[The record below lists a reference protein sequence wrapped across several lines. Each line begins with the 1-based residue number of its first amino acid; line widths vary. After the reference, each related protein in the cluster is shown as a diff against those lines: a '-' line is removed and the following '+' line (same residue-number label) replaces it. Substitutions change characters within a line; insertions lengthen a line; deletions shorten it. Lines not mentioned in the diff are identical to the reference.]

1 MSTRKPIYVFEG
13 GGTNPHV
20 IATID
25 TDKFSDHDSKAET
38 AIISRKV
45 NNISTIELTIPT
57 NCEASKAITN
67 TSDLV
72 LFDTK
77 GDIQEFHITDVDDLD
92 EYSVNRTIYAEQ
104 SFGELINNII
114 TSETP
119 MPTTTNP
126 ADYLAYILYFTRWSV
141 GTVESGIYNSKW
153 EENIT
158 GLTCLEAFQKLVDK
172 YNCEFVIRYET
183 DGKNKIIGRYV
194 DLKKKIGSNLG
205 KRFEDSKDII
215 GLKRTLD
222 LDSVKTAIYPRIKLD
237 SQDENGNS
245 KTTYIDISSVAWSV
259 AKGDPVDKPIGQTII
274 VNPDADAMHKRYN
287 TKTGN
292 LMEKIMYAEW
302 TGETAKDAED
312 LCRQAWSILK
322 ANGVLTPTIEVTAG
336 DLYRMSGNNPDYSH
350 ELVSLGDTCI
360 IIDKNFEPE
369 LRLTTRVMEIEEDI
383 LNPVNNTYVFGN
395 YRKTLATSNI
405 ESQKSIEEQ
414 LGQLQDKIQGITIP
428 EYSLPYQSGKDY
440 YNDVKAQIQNEFMS
454 ASGYVMAQDSD
465 GFWVFDAPIP
475 DDREATYPTKAT
487 ILKGGCVALAKYN
500 PVTSTWEVGTF
511 INGTTVNADYITAGH
526 LNANV
531 IAAGSITTK
540 HLNTAAI
547 EYIKTG
553 MATDAD
559 LQGVVDSVASTYATK
574 DSVTSNINNAV
585 KGLVSTNDMNSAI
598 SSATKDLA
606 TKDSV
611 SSNINN
617 AVKDLVSTST
627 MNSAITNATK
637 DMATNSSVN
646 TAVKNATKDMATN
659 SSVNSAINNATK
671 DMATNSSVN
680 TAIGNAT
687 SGLAS
692 KDYVNGAVSTIT
704 IGGRNIAIK
713 TNQGT
718 TGWGWS
724 MKTGDAKA
732 SSFVD
737 ENGVDCCK
745 LTRGNEAQTGWS
757 VIWYTYINRIMYKT
771 NTKYTVSFEVK
782 SSVTSGNINCS
793 LRLSNSSGSIADSS
807 GVNMGGIPTANTW
820 IKLSCVLTTVSKFPT
835 DTNQVLYLTGFNSN
849 VGATYIFRNLKIE
862 EGTKATAWTP
872 APEDIEEQ
880 NRLAR
885 INAIKDLQKQL
896 QSEYNENIAKA
907 NKVYVD
913 KYLPAGSTAKVNL
926 NNKMTAYTTSYNNY
940 NKYITTM
947 IADGTV
953 TEAEYTQYNTYAT
966 AYADAIKGLAEAIE
980 DANSARLANVYAQAR
995 QGLVTTA
1002 ELEVNNKSVIASAK
1016 AGMVSTGDMT
1026 SSITAATKDLVSNDA
1041 LNNAIADFT
1050 TTSDVNSAISTA
1062 TKDMATNSS
1071 VNSAVTNATKDMA
1084 TNSSVNS
1091 AISSATKDMPT
1102 TTIMNSAITKATKD
1116 MATNSSVNSAVTNA
1130 TKDMATNASV
1140 NSAISGATKDLVN
1153 NTTLN
1158 NAVKDKV
1165 TATEV
1170 NTAIKGAT
1178 KDMATNSSVNTAVN
1192 NATKDLVNNT
1202 TLNNAVKD
1210 KVTTTQM
1217 NNAVT
1222 NATKD
1227 MATNSSVNNAI
1238 GNLQIGGRNL
1248 IKNSAFINGISGW
1261 VHVSNSSQLI
1271 LDNSV
1276 KLNGHPSIKI
1286 LNTGLTQNY
1295 WFGVKT
1301 YSNLVDSTIYK
1312 GVTYTL
1318 SCWYYVKDKTTID
1331 SNLTLQIKGKKV
1343 NATGESSI
1351 PNAAVIAAPKDI
1363 TEEKWTKIS
1372 VTFTPTETFV
1382 DCCARVHFD
1391 KNGTAWVTDFKLEK
1405 GNKATDW
1412 TPAPEDT
1419 STAIDNIQIGG
1430 RNLLLKSDIDQFGLG
1445 NWVNNGEGAV
1455 GKVEGTFIDGT
1466 KTIKVTGTNGIQYNS
1481 FIKLKR
1487 NTTYVYSMMMK
1498 SSGSITVNSVNP
1510 LHMWLNISENGG
1522 QHLEN
1527 VISTS
1532 GKLEANKWAKVW
1544 VVFETPD
1551 THDVYYMKP
1560 FVYGIGTNT
1569 VYICKVKIEEGTK
1582 ATDWTP
1588 APEDTTSEIR
1598 TATKDMATNTS
1609 VNSAINNA
1617 TKDMATNSS
1626 VNNTVNNATKDM
1638 ATNKGVTD
1646 AINGVTVG
1654 SRNLAL
1660 LTSDDWVSFTG
1671 FKGGT
1676 NDCRLKYKVLTSG
1689 LSVGDKL
1696 LIALD
1701 YKLENMTYAAS
1712 GTPSIKMQ
1720 GSGDVTSW
1728 DSGSFYGMYIPNV
1741 DKKPANAEG
1750 TAYVISTINSNHIK
1764 NTCWNCNFRTDY
1776 LTGGTVSIRRIRV
1789 VRSSKL
1795 IDWTAAPE
1803 DTYTTTVEETFKA
1816 ITAEYNNNYKIATTL
1831 YLNTYLDGTAK
1842 TNLKAAYDDYKNK
1855 YDAVK
1860 AAHDAILNSSFAN
1873 DFRKTA
1879 WNTSLTNLQT
1889 STSTLGVR
1897 VQEAS
1902 TYINTAIYNASKT
1915 YTDKAIPDALTGY
1928 AKTSYVDS
1936 AKADAIADAKKGMVS
1951 TSQLEV
1957 NNTEILLKSASMG
1970 QYNILRNTDFRDNM
1984 NYWKTWGTD
1993 AKETIK
1999 VVGETATTPGAA
2011 MSGEKN
2017 LVIMGADDAT
2027 TGGKNIGFCQETNKC
2042 VVGVSYTVGYWVN
2055 CTSCSC
2061 VVQIE
2066 SIDSKST
2073 VSLLVK
2079 KSYQNI
2085 NGGHDRAT
2093 WKYDSLTFTVPKGSA
2108 KINFVV
2114 QLTYASAATHRVLLV
2129 KPMMT
2134 TGINAQA
2141 WTAHPD
2147 EIHVGVV
2154 SVTEQNGIKV
2164 EHSDFNTYT
2173 TLNAAGLKV
2182 YNKKDNSMI
2191 ASFGESGSAYIGDLT
2206 CDGYVNA
2213 PQLMPMSKQLS
2224 GGIAVYCSETGSGNQ
2239 SGNSSNYA
2247 MGWAGAMRVVLNYL
2261 GIDNTHTEGGFIVNS
2276 NIRSPKGMVISI
2288 YIKGTTFTNNIELY
2302 NVYGRVT
2309 FHIYFDAGCKFT
2321 GHMRFSNVESE
2332 INIDGNKTAVLQ
2344 RGSSDDYAIQ
2354 CYNVRLLYLHDI
2366 YVNYTKD
2373 GFSNQPIYAHHTH
2386 CYFSKV
2392 DFCNCR
2398 SMGIMEDGYLEAF
2411 NCQGSMFSYVSSGSR
2426 TFVNLTTET
2435 VPVVTAFAP
2444 YIDAYNASTFTG
2456 TFKPTAS
2463 VQKGASSVTINV
2475 TKTFNGGTYSSYRLY
2490 GFRSGVLL
2498 QGAPNAEELNKYG
2511 NYYGRIYFSS
2521 TDFAEAMNSINNAVV
2536 QLYLERTTSISI
2548 ETDYVDVYI
2557 AGTRV
2562 GSLESDAGNWFTV
2575 PTSAIDSLKKGSNY
2589 IELNATGVDNYTS
2602 YKGNAVLKI
2611 TGTQTF

>member
-1 MSTRKPIYVFEG
+1 MSTKKPIYVIEG

-25 TDKFSDHDSKAET
+25 TGKFSDHDSKAET
-38 AIISRKV
+38 AVISRKV

-57 NCEASKAITN
+57 NCEASRAITN

-77 GDIQEFHITDVDDLD
+77 GNVQEFHITDVDDLD

-104 SFGELINNII
+104 SFGELINNIV

-172 YNCEFVIRYET
+172 YNCEFEIRYET

-194 DLKKKIGSNLG
+194 DLKKRIGHNYG

-222 LDSVKTAIYPRIKLD
+222 LDSVKTAIYPRIKID
-237 SQDENGNS
+237 SQDEKGNS

-259 AKGDPVDKPIGQTII
+259 AKGDPVDKPIGQTVI

-287 TKTGN
+287 PKTKS

-322 ANGVLTPTIEVTAG
+322 ANGVLTPTIEVTAS

-350 ELVSLGDTCI
+350 EQVDLGDTCI

-383 LNPVNNTYVFGN
+383 LNPVNNTYVFGK

-440 YNDVKAQIQNEFMS
+440 YSDVKAQIQNEFMS

-574 DSVTSNINNAV
+574 DSVSSNINNAV

-598 SSATKDLA
+598 TSATKDLA

-627 MNSAITNATK
+627 MNSTITNATKDMATNNSVNSAITNATK

-646 TAVKNATKDMATN
+646 SAVK
-659 SSVNSAINNATK
+659 NATK

-687 SGLAS
+687 KDMATNSSVNNTVTNATKGLAS
-692 KDYVNGAVSTIT
+692 ENYVDNKVSNLS
-704 IGGRNIAIK
+704 IGGRNLVFDSAFINGGHNWSFATNCTIDSTK
-713 TNQGT
+713 TLNGHPSCKVSQSGLTENKWRGCITDCLPKQHASFANGETLTYSCWYYVEDASLIDNGFALELKGVKDGT
-718 TGWGWS
+718 TGASGIDTCS
-724 MKTGDAKA
+724 INKA
-732 SSFVD
+732 SVVTKKWTRMSKTVALTARWN
-737 ENGVDCCK
+737 EVVIRSHVVKNGTVWFTDFK
-745 LTRGNEAQTGWS
+745 LEKGNKVTDWS
-757 VIWYTYINRIMYKT
+757 
-771 NTKYTVSFEVK
+771 
-782 SSVTSGNINCS
+782 
-793 LRLSNSSGSIADSS
+793 
-807 GVNMGGIPTANTW
+807 
-820 IKLSCVLTTVSKFPT
+820 
-835 DTNQVLYLTGFNSN
+835 
-849 VGATYIFRNLKIE
+849 
-862 EGTKATAWTP
+862 P
-872 APEDIEEQ
+872 APEDAEEQ
-880 NRLAR
+880 ARKAR
-885 INAIKDLQKQL
+885 INTIKDLQKQL
-896 QSEYNENIAKA
+896 QTEYNENIAKA

-926 NNKMTAYTTSYNNY
+926 NNKMTAYTTAYNNY

-947 IADGTV
+947 ITDGTV
-953 TEAEYTQYNTYAT
+953 TEAEYTQYSNYAT
-966 AYADAIKGLAEAIE
+966 AYATAIKGLAEAIE

-1050 TTSDVNSAISTA
+1050 TTSDVSSAISTA

-1102 TTIMNSAITKATKD
+1102 TTIMNTAITNATKD

-1130 TKDMATNASV
+1130 TKDMATN
-1140 NSAISGATKDLVN
+1140 
-1153 NTTLN
+1153 
-1158 NAVKDKV
+1158 
-1165 TATEV
+1165 
-1170 NTAIKGAT
+1170 
-1178 KDMATNSSVNTAVN
+1178 SSVNTTVK

-1210 KVTTTQM
+1210 KVTNTQM
-1217 NNAVT
+1217 NNAVN

-1261 VHVSNSSQLI
+1261 LHTRNGLQLI
-1271 LDNSV
+1271 LDNSI
-1276 KLNGHPSIKI
+1276 KLNGHPTVKI
-1286 LNTGLTQNY
+1286 SNTGLTQNSWY
-1295 WFGVKT
+1295 GVKT
-1301 YSNLVDSTIYK
+1301 YDNLVDSTIYK

-1318 SCWYYVKDKTTID
+1318 SCWYYIEDKTTVD
-1331 SNLTLQIKGKKV
+1331 SNLTLQLKGYKA
-1343 NATGESSI
+1343 NATTESSI
-1351 PNAAVIAAPKDI
+1351 PNAAFTVLPKDI
-1363 TEEKWTKIS
+1363 ANEKWTKIS
-1372 VTFTPTETFV
+1372 VTFTPTESFTN
-1382 DCCARVHFD
+1382 CCARAHFD

-1412 TPAPEDT
+1412 SPAPEDT

-1430 RNLLLKSDIDQFGLG
+1430 RNLFLKSNIDQFGMG
-1445 NWVNNGEGAV
+1445 NWINNGAGAV

-1466 KTIKVTGTNGIQYNS
+1466 KTIKITGSNGIQYS
-1481 FIKLKR
+1481 SHIRLKR
-1487 NTTYVYSMMMK
+1487 KTTYVYSMMMK
-1498 SSGSITVNSVNP
+1498 SSGSITVNSSNP
-1510 LHMWLNISENGG
+1510 LHMWLNISQDGG
-1522 QHLEN
+1522 QHLEK

-1532 GKLEANKWAKVW
+1532 GKLEANKWTKVW

-1551 THDVYYMKP
+1551 TQDVYYMKP
-1560 FVYGIGTNT
+1560 FVFGIGTNT
-1569 VYICKVKIEEGTK
+1569 VYICKVKIEEGNK

-1588 APEDTTSEIR
+1588 APEDTSSEIT

-1626 VNNTVNNATKDM
+1626 VNNAVKNATKDM

-1646 AINGVTVG
+1646 AVNGVVVG

-1660 LTSDDWVSFTG
+1660 LTSDDWVSMTN

-1676 NDCRLKYKVLTSG
+1676 NDCRLQYKVLTSG

-1696 LIALD
+1696 LIALE

-1712 GTPSIKMQ
+1712 GTPVIKFQ
-1720 GSGDVTSW
+1720 GSGDVTAW
-1728 DSGSFYGMYIPNV
+1728 NSGSFYGMYIPNI
-1741 DKKPANAEG
+1741 DKKPINAVG
-1750 TAYVISTINSNHIK
+1750 TAYVVNIIDSDHIK

-1803 DTYTTTVEETFKA
+1803 DAYTNTVKETFKA
-1816 ITAEYNNNYKIATTL
+1816 ITAEYNNNYKVATTM
-1831 YLNTYLDGTAK
+1831 YANTYLAGTAK

-1860 AAHDAILNSSFAN
+1860 SAHDAILNTNFAN
-1873 DFRKTA
+1873 DFRKTS

-1957 NNTEILLKSASMG
+1957 NNKEILLKSASMG

-2011 MSGEKN
+2011 MSGERN
-2017 LVIMGADDAT
+2017 LVIMGADNAT
-2027 TGGKNIGFCQETNKC
+2027 TGGKNIGFCQETTKC

-2055 CTSCSC
+2055 CTGCSC
-2061 VVQIE
+2061 VVQVE
-2066 SIDSKST
+2066 SIDSKNT

-2079 KSYQNI
+2079 KSYTNI
-2085 NGGHDRAT
+2085 NGGHNRTT
-2093 WKYDSLTFTVPKGSA
+2093 WKYDSLTFTVPNGSA

-2114 QLTYASAATHRVLLV
+2114 QLTNASAATHRVLLV

-2164 EHSDFNTYT
+2164 EHSDFSTYT
-2173 TLNAAGLKV
+2173 TINAAGLKV
-2182 YNKKDNSMI
+2182 FDKSNNNMI
-2191 ASFGESGSAYIGDLT
+2191 ASFGESGNAYIGDLS
-2206 CDGYVNA
+2206 CDGYVKA
-2213 PQLMPMSKQLS
+2213 PQLMPMSKQVS
-2224 GGIAVYCSETGSGNQ
+2224 TGIAVYCSETGSGNQ

-2276 NIRSPKGMVISI
+2276 SIRSPKGMVISI

-2332 INIDGNKTAVLQ
+2332 ISIDGNKTAVLQ

-2426 TFVNLTTET
+2426 TFVNLATAT

-2444 YIDAYNASTFTG
+2444 YIDAHNVSTFTD

-2490 GFRSGVLL
+2490 SFRNGVLL
-2498 QGAPNAEELNKYG
+2498 QGAPNADELSKYG
-2511 NYYGRIYFSS
+2511 NYYGRIYFNS

-2575 PTSAIDSLKKGSNY
+2575 PTAAINSLKNGSNY
-2589 IELNATGVDNYTS
+2589 IEINATGVDNYTG
-2602 YKGNAVLKI
+2602 YKGNSVLKI

>member
-38 AIISRKV
+38 AVISKKV
-45 NNISTIELTIPT
+45 NNISTIEITIPT
-57 NCEASKAITN
+57 NCEASRAITN

-72 LFDTK
+72 LFDTN

-92 EYSVNRTIYAEQ
+92 EYSVSRTIYAEQ
-104 SFGELINNII
+104 SFGELINNIV

-141 GTVESGIYNSKW
+141 GTVESGIYNSRW
-153 EENIT
+153 EEDIT

-194 DLKKKIGSNLG
+194 DLKKSIGSNLG

-237 SQDENGNS
+237 SQDEKGNS

-259 AKGDPVDKPIGQTII
+259 AKGDPVDKPIGQTVI

-287 TKTGN
+287 TKNGN

-336 DLYRMSGNNPDYSH
+336 DLYRMSGNDPNYSH
-350 ELVSLGDTCI
+350 EQVSLGDTCI

-383 LNPVNNTYVFGN
+383 LNPVNNTYVFGK

-465 GFWVFDAPIP
+465 GFWVFDAPVP

-500 PVTSTWEVGTF
+500 PVTSAWEVGTF

-531 IAAGSITTK
+531 IAAGSITTN

-585 KGLVSTNDMNSAI
+585 KGLVSTSDMNSAI
-598 SSATKDLA
+598 TSATKDLA

-617 AVKDLVSTST
+617 AVKDLVSTSD
-627 MNSAITNATK
+627 MNGAITNATK

-646 TAVKNATKDMATN
+646 
-659 SSVNSAINNATK
+659 SAITTATK

-687 SGLAS
+687 KDMATNSSVNNTVTNATKGLAS
-692 KDYVNGAVSTIT
+692 KDYVNGAVSTIA
-704 IGGRNIAIK
+704 IGGRNIATK

-718 TGWGWS
+718 TGWFWS
-724 MKTGDAKA
+724 MKTGDYTMER
-732 SSFVD
+732 FDD
-737 ENGVDCCK
+737 ENGIACCK
-745 LTRGNEAQTGWS
+745 FTRGKKEHTGWS
-757 VIWYTYINRIMYKT
+757 VIAYDYINRIMYKT
-771 NTKYTVSFEVK
+771 STKYTVSFEVK
-782 SSVTSGNINCS
+782 SSVTSGNIMCS
-793 LRLSNSSGSIADSS
+793 FRLSNSSDPLTNNMVMGS
-807 GVNMGGIPTANTW
+807 IPTANTW
-820 IKLSCVLTTVSKFPT
+820 TKLVCTLTTVSKFPT
-835 DTNQVLYLTGFNSN
+835 DTNQLLYLTGMNSIADA
-849 VGATYIFRNLKIE
+849 VYIFRNLKIE

-926 NNKMTAYTTSYNNY
+926 NSKMTAYTTAYNNY

-947 IADGTV
+947 INDGKV
-953 TEAEYTQYNTYAT
+953 TEDEYTQYNTYAT
-966 AYADAIKGLAEAIE
+966 AYATAIKGLAEAIE

-1026 SSITAATKDLVSNDA
+1026 GAITAATENLVSNDA
-1041 LNNAIADFT
+1041 LNDAIADFT

-1102 TTIMNSAITKATKD
+1102 TTIMNTAITNATKD
-1116 MATNSSVNSAVTNA
+1116 MATNSSVNTAVTN
-1130 TKDMATNASV
+1130 
-1140 NSAISGATKDLVN
+1140 
-1153 NTTLN
+1153 
-1158 NAVKDKV
+1158 
-1165 TATEV
+1165 
-1170 NTAIKGAT
+1170 AT

-1192 NATKDLVNNT
+1192 NATKDLVNKT
-1202 TLNNAVKD
+1202 TLDKAVAD
-1210 KVTTTQM
+1210 KVT
-1217 NNAVT
+1217 
-1222 NATKD
+1222 ATE
-1227 MATNSSVNNAI
+1227 VN
-1238 GNLQIGGRNL
+1238 
-1248 IKNSAFINGISGW
+1248 
-1261 VHVSNSSQLI
+1261 
-1271 LDNSV
+1271 
-1276 KLNGHPSIKI
+1276 
-1286 LNTGLTQNY
+1286 T
-1295 WFGVKT
+1295 
-1301 YSNLVDSTIYK
+1301 
-1312 GVTYTL
+1312 
-1318 SCWYYVKDKTTID
+1318 
-1331 SNLTLQIKGKKV
+1331 
-1343 NATGESSI
+1343 
-1351 PNAAVIAAPKDI
+1351 
-1363 TEEKWTKIS
+1363 
-1372 VTFTPTETFV
+1372 
-1382 DCCARVHFD
+1382 
-1391 KNGTAWVTDFKLEK
+1391 
-1405 GNKATDW
+1405 
-1412 TPAPEDT
+1412 
-1419 STAIDNIQIGG
+1419 
-1430 RNLLLKSDIDQFGLG
+1430 
-1445 NWVNNGEGAV
+1445 
-1455 GKVEGTFIDGT
+1455 
-1466 KTIKVTGTNGIQYNS
+1466 
-1481 FIKLKR
+1481 
-1487 NTTYVYSMMMK
+1487 
-1498 SSGSITVNSVNP
+1498 
-1510 LHMWLNISENGG
+1510 
-1522 QHLEN
+1522 
-1527 VISTS
+1527 
-1532 GKLEANKWAKVW
+1532 
-1544 VVFETPD
+1544 
-1551 THDVYYMKP
+1551 
-1560 FVYGIGTNT
+1560 
-1569 VYICKVKIEEGTK
+1569 
-1582 ATDWTP
+1582 
-1588 APEDTTSEIR
+1588 
-1598 TATKDMATNTS
+1598 
-1609 VNSAINNA
+1609 AINNA

-1626 VNNTVNNATKDM
+1626 VNTTVNNATKDM

-1660 LTSDDWVSFTG
+1660 LTSDDWVSMTG

-1696 LIALD
+1696 LIALE

-1712 GTPSIKMQ
+1712 GTPIIKFQ

-1728 DSGSFYGMYIPNV
+1728 ESGAFFGMYIPNI
-1741 DKKPANAEG
+1741 DKKPINAVG
-1750 TAYVISTINSNHIK
+1750 TAYVINRINSNHIK

-1803 DTYTTTVEETFKA
+1803 DAYTTTVEETFKA
-1816 ITAEYNNNYKIATTL
+1816 ITAEYNNNYKVATTL
-1831 YLNTYLDGTAK
+1831 YLNTYLAGTAK

-1860 AAHDAILNSSFAN
+1860 AAHNAILNTGFAN

-1902 TYINTAIYNASKT
+1902 TFINTAIYNASKT

-1984 NYWKTWGTD
+1984 NYWTTWGTS
-1993 AKETIK
+1993 ANESIK
-1999 VVGETATTPGAA
+1999 VVGETATTPSAA

-2017 LVIMGADDAT
+2017 LVIMGADNAT
-2027 TGGKNIGFCQETNKC
+2027 TGSKNVGFFQDTTKC
-2042 VVGVSYTVGYWVN
+2042 VVGVSYTVGYWIN
-2055 CTSCSC
+2055 CTGCTSM
-2061 VVQIE
+2061 VQIE
-2066 SIDSKST
+2066 SQTSDGTKSVLANKT
-2073 VSLLVK
+2073 YK
-2079 KSYQNI
+2079 NI
-2085 NGGHDRAT
+2085 SGGHDRAT
-2093 WKYDSLTFTVPKGSA
+2093 WKYDSLTFTVPKGST
-2108 KINFVV
+2108 KIRFVV
-2114 QLTYASAATHRVLLV
+2114 QLTNASVATHRVLLV

-2213 PQLMPMSKQLS
+2213 PQLMPMSKQVVT
-2224 GGIAVYCSETGSGNQ
+2224 GIAVYCSETGSGNQ

-2444 YIDAYNASTFTG
+2444 YIDAHNVSTFTD

-2490 GFRSGVLL
+2490 SFRSGVLL
-2498 QGAPNAEELNKYG
+2498 QGAPSAEELSKYG
-2511 NYYGRIYFSS
+2511 NYYGRIYFNS

-2557 AGTRV
+2557 DGTRV

-2575 PTSAIDSLKKGSNY
+2575 PTSAINSLKNGSNY
-2589 IELNATGVDNYTS
+2589 IEINATGVDNYTS

-2611 TGTQTF
+2611 NGTQTF

>member
-38 AIISRKV
+38 AVISKKV
-45 NNISTIELTIPT
+45 NNISTIEITIPT
-57 NCEASKAITN
+57 NCEASRAITN

-72 LFDTK
+72 LFDTN

-92 EYSVNRTIYAEQ
+92 EYSVSRTIYAEQ
-104 SFGELINNII
+104 SFGELINNIV

-126 ADYLAYILYFTRWSV
+126 ADYLSYILYFTRWSV
-141 GTVESGIYNSKW
+141 GTVESGIYNSRW
-153 EENIT
+153 EEDIT

-194 DLKKKIGSNLG
+194 DLKKSIGSNLG

-237 SQDENGNS
+237 SQDEKGNS

-259 AKGDPVDKPIGQTII
+259 AKGDPVDKPIGQTVI

-287 TKTGN
+287 TKNGN

-302 TGETAKDAED
+302 TRETAKDAED

-322 ANGVLTPTIEVTAG
+322 ANGVLTPTVEVTAG
-336 DLYRMSGNNPDYSH
+336 DLYRMSGNDPNYSH
-350 ELVSLGDTCI
+350 EQVSLGDTCI

-383 LNPVNNTYVFGN
+383 LNPVNNTYVFGK

-465 GFWVFDAPIP
+465 GFWVFDAPVP

-500 PVTSTWEVGTF
+500 PVTSAWEVGTF

-531 IAAGSITTK
+531 IAAGSITTN

-646 TAVKNATKDMATN
+646 SAITNATKDMATN
-659 SSVNSAINNATK
+659 SSVNNTVTNATK
-671 DMATNSSVN
+671 
-680 TAIGNAT
+680 
-687 SGLAS
+687 GLAS
-692 KDYVNGAVSTIT
+692 ENYVDNKVSNLS
-704 IGGRNIAIK
+704 IGGRNLVFDSAFIDGGQGWTLGTDCTIDSTVTLNGHPSCK
-713 TNQGT
+713 SNQSGLTENKWRGCITGNLPKQHASFANGETLTYSCWYYVEDATSIDNGFALELKGAKDGT
-718 TGWGWS
+718 TNV
-724 MKTGDAKA
+724 TGIDTYSVVKA
-732 SSFVD
+732 SVVTKKWTRISKTITLTAKWNDVVIRSHVVK
-737 ENGVDCCK
+737 NGTVWFTDFK
-745 LTRGNEAQTGWS
+745 LEKGNKVTDWS
-757 VIWYTYINRIMYKT
+757 
-771 NTKYTVSFEVK
+771 
-782 SSVTSGNINCS
+782 
-793 LRLSNSSGSIADSS
+793 
-807 GVNMGGIPTANTW
+807 
-820 IKLSCVLTTVSKFPT
+820 
-835 DTNQVLYLTGFNSN
+835 
-849 VGATYIFRNLKIE
+849 
-862 EGTKATAWTP
+862 P
-872 APEDIEEQ
+872 APEDAEEQ
-880 NRLAR
+880 ARKAR
-885 INAIKDLQKQL
+885 INTVKDLQKQL
-896 QSEYNENIAKA
+896 QTEYNENIAKA

-926 NNKMTAYTTSYNNY
+926 NNKMTAYTTAYNNY

-953 TEAEYTQYNTYAT
+953 TSPEYTQYNTYAD
-966 AYADAIKGLAEAIE
+966 AYATAIKGLAEAIE

-1041 LNNAIADFT
+1041 LNSAIADFT

-1102 TTIMNSAITKATKD
+1102 TTIMNTAIT
-1116 MATNSSVNSAVTNA
+1116 N
-1130 TKDMATNASV
+1130 
-1140 NSAISGATKDLVN
+1140 
-1153 NTTLN
+1153 
-1158 NAVKDKV
+1158 
-1165 TATEV
+1165 
-1170 NTAIKGAT
+1170 AT
-1178 KDMATNSSVNTAVN
+1178 KDMATNSSVNT
-1192 NATKDLVNNT
+1192 
-1202 TLNNAVKD
+1202 
-1210 KVTTTQM
+1210 
-1217 NNAVT
+1217 AVT

-1248 IKNSAFINGISGW
+1248 IKNSAFISGISGW
-1261 VHVSNSSQLI
+1261 LPTRNDSQLI
-1271 LDNSV
+1271 LDNSI
-1276 KLNGHPSIKI
+1276 KLNGHPTIKI
-1286 LNTGLTQNY
+1286 SNTGLTQNSWY
-1295 WFGVKT
+1295 GVRT
-1301 YSNLVDSTIYK
+1301 YDNLVDSTIYK

-1331 SNLTLQIKGKKV
+1331 SNLTLQLKGYKAD
-1343 NATGESSI
+1343 ATTESSI
-1351 PNAAVIAAPKDI
+1351 PNAATTVLPKDI
-1363 TEEKWTKIS
+1363 ANEKWTKIS
-1372 VTFTPTETFV
+1372 VTFTPTETFTK
-1382 DCCARVHFD
+1382 CCARAHFD

-1412 TPAPEDT
+1412 TPAPEDA

-1430 RNLLLKSDIDQFGLG
+1430 RNFILNSAGNLG
-1445 NWVNNGEGAV
+1445 NTSNWGNCTLDTSEAATKGWNSFKLQRNGYTGTTRYQMIQDIPSKRLTIKAGDYITLSGWIYVSTQVALDGGGNNIAV
-1455 GKVEGTFIDGT
+1455 RIYYDGDSYEDICSYGYDNVAKNKWTYFSVTSKAT
-1466 KTIKVTGTNGIQYNS
+1466 KTTGANGNRVIVSIGKNGMIWVTRMQ
-1481 FIKLKR
+1481 
-1487 NTTYVYSMMMK
+1487 
-1498 SSGSITVNSVNP
+1498 
-1510 LHMWLNISENGG
+1510 
-1522 QHLEN
+1522 LER
-1527 VISTS
+1527 
-1532 GKLEANKWAKVW
+1532 
-1544 VVFETPD
+1544 
-1551 THDVYYMKP
+1551 
-1560 FVYGIGTNT
+1560 
-1569 VYICKVKIEEGTK
+1569 GTK
-1582 ATDWTP
+1582 ATDWKA
-1588 APEDTTSEIR
+1588 APEDTTSEIK

-1626 VNNTVNNATKDM
+1626 VNTTVNNATKDM

-1660 LTSDDWVSFTG
+1660 LTSDDWVSMTG

-1696 LIALD
+1696 LIALE

-1712 GTPSIKMQ
+1712 GTPLVRMQ
-1720 GSGDVTSW
+1720 GSGDVTAW
-1728 DSGSFYGMYIPNV
+1728 NSGAFYGVYIPNM
-1741 DKKPANAEG
+1741 DKKPVNAVG
-1750 TAYVISTINSNHIK
+1750 TAYVISTVNSDHVK

-1816 ITAEYNNNYKIATTL
+1816 ITAEYNNNYKIAVTL
-1831 YLNTYLDGTAK
+1831 YPNSYLSGTAK

-1860 AAHDAILNSSFAN
+1860 AAHDAILNTGFAN

-1984 NYWKTWGTD
+1984 NYWTTWGTS
-1993 AKETIK
+1993 ATESIK
-1999 VVGETATTPGAA
+1999 VVGETATTPSAA

-2017 LVIMGADDAT
+2017 LVIMGADNAT
-2027 TGGKNIGFCQETNKC
+2027 IGNKSVGFLQDTTKC
-2042 VVGVSYTVGYWVN
+2042 VVGVSYTVGYWIN
-2055 CTSCSC
+2055 CTGCTSM
-2061 VVQIE
+2061 VQIE
-2066 SIDSKST
+2066 SQTSDGTKSVLANKT
-2073 VSLLVK
+2073 YK
-2079 KSYQNI
+2079 NI
-2085 NGGHDRAT
+2085 SGGHDRAT
-2093 WKYDSLTFTVPKGSA
+2093 WKYDSLTFTVPNGSA
-2108 KINFVV
+2108 KIRFVV
-2114 QLTYASAATHRVLLV
+2114 QLTNASVATHRVLLV

-2213 PQLMPMSKQLS
+2213 PQLMPMSKQVVT
-2224 GGIAVYCSETGSGNQ
+2224 GIAVYCSETGSGNQ

-2411 NCQGSMFSYVSSGSR
+2411 NCQGSMFSYVSSGNR
-2426 TFVNLTTET
+2426 TFVNLASET

-2444 YIDAYNASTFTG
+2444 YIDAHNVSTFTD

-2475 TKTFNGGTYSSYRLY
+2475 TKTFNGGTYTSYRLY

-2498 QGAPNAEELNKYG
+2498 QGAPSAEELSKYG

-2557 AGTRV
+2557 DGTRV

-2575 PTSAIDSLKKGSNY
+2575 PTSAINSLKNGSNY
-2589 IELNATGVDNYTS
+2589 IEINATGVDNYTS

>member
-38 AIISRKV
+38 AVISRKV

-92 EYSVNRTIYAEQ
+92 EYSVSRTIYAEQ
-104 SFGELINNII
+104 SFGELINNIV

-126 ADYLAYILYFTRWSV
+126 SDYLAYILYFTRWSV

-322 ANGVLTPTIEVTAG
+322 ANGVLTPTIEVTAS

-350 ELVSLGDTCI
+350 EQVSLGDTCI

-440 YNDVKAQIQNEFMS
+440 YSDVKAQIQNEFMS
-454 ASGYVMAQDSD
+454 SSGYVMAQDSD

-574 DSVTSNINNAV
+574 DSVSSNINNAV
-585 KGLVSTNDMNSAI
+585 KDLVSTNDMNSAI
-598 SSATKDLA
+598 TSATKDLA

-617 AVKDLVSTST
+617 AVKDLVSTND

-659 SSVNSAINNATK
+659 TSVNSAINNATK

-782 SSVTSGNINCS
+782 SSVTSGNINCA

-849 VGATYIFRNLKIE
+849 AGATYIFRNLKIE

-966 AYADAIKGLAEAIE
+966 AYANAIKGLAEAIE

-1050 TTSDVNSAISTA
+1050 TTSDVNSAITS
-1062 TKDMATNSS
+1062 
-1071 VNSAVTNATKDMA
+1071 
-1084 TNSSVNS
+1084 
-1091 AISSATKDMPT
+1091 
-1102 TTIMNSAITKATKD
+1102 ATKD

-1130 TKDMATNASV
+1130 TKDMATNA
-1140 NSAISGATKDLVN
+1140 
-1153 NTTLN
+1153 
-1158 NAVKDKV
+1158 
-1165 TATEV
+1165 
-1170 NTAIKGAT
+1170 
-1178 KDMATNSSVNTAVN
+1178 
-1192 NATKDLVNNT
+1192 
-1202 TLNNAVKD
+1202 
-1210 KVTTTQM
+1210 
-1217 NNAVT
+1217 
-1222 NATKD
+1222 
-1227 MATNSSVNNAI
+1227 
-1238 GNLQIGGRNL
+1238 
-1248 IKNSAFINGISGW
+1248 
-1261 VHVSNSSQLI
+1261 
-1271 LDNSV
+1271 
-1276 KLNGHPSIKI
+1276 
-1286 LNTGLTQNY
+1286 
-1295 WFGVKT
+1295 
-1301 YSNLVDSTIYK
+1301 
-1312 GVTYTL
+1312 
-1318 SCWYYVKDKTTID
+1318 
-1331 SNLTLQIKGKKV
+1331 
-1343 NATGESSI
+1343 
-1351 PNAAVIAAPKDI
+1351 
-1363 TEEKWTKIS
+1363 
-1372 VTFTPTETFV
+1372 
-1382 DCCARVHFD
+1382 
-1391 KNGTAWVTDFKLEK
+1391 
-1405 GNKATDW
+1405 
-1412 TPAPEDT
+1412 
-1419 STAIDNIQIGG
+1419 
-1430 RNLLLKSDIDQFGLG
+1430 
-1445 NWVNNGEGAV
+1445 
-1455 GKVEGTFIDGT
+1455 
-1466 KTIKVTGTNGIQYNS
+1466 
-1481 FIKLKR
+1481 
-1487 NTTYVYSMMMK
+1487 
-1498 SSGSITVNSVNP
+1498 
-1510 LHMWLNISENGG
+1510 
-1522 QHLEN
+1522 
-1527 VISTS
+1527 
-1532 GKLEANKWAKVW
+1532 
-1544 VVFETPD
+1544 
-1551 THDVYYMKP
+1551 
-1560 FVYGIGTNT
+1560 
-1569 VYICKVKIEEGTK
+1569 
-1582 ATDWTP
+1582 
-1588 APEDTTSEIR
+1588 
-1598 TATKDMATNTS
+1598 S

-1671 FKGGT
+1671 FKGGI

-1696 LIALD
+1696 LIAFE

-1712 GTPSIKMQ
+1712 GTPIIRMQ
-1720 GSGDVTSW
+1720 GFGDVTSW
-1728 DSGSFYGMYIPNV
+1728 ESGAFYGMFIPNI

-1776 LTGGTVSIRRIRV
+1776 LAGGTVSIRRIRV

-1803 DTYTTTVEETFKA
+1803 DAYTTTVEETFKA

-1855 YDAVK
+1855 YNAVK
-1860 AAHDAILNSSFAN
+1860 GAHDAILFTGFGYAEGKS
-1873 DFRKTA
+1873 A
-1879 WNTSLTNLQT
+1879 WNTSLTNLQA

-1999 VVGETATTPGAA
+1999 IVGETATTPGAA

-2055 CTSCSC
+2055 CTGCSC

-2066 SIDSKST
+2066 SIDSKNT

-2444 YIDAYNASTFTG
+2444 YIDAYNTSTFTG

>member
-38 AIISRKV
+38 AVISKKV
-45 NNISTIELTIPT
+45 NNISTIEITIPT
-57 NCEASKAITN
+57 NCEASRAITN

-72 LFDTK
+72 LFDTN

-92 EYSVNRTIYAEQ
+92 EYSVSRTIYAEQ
-104 SFGELINNII
+104 SFGELINNIV

-141 GTVESGIYNSKW
+141 GTVESGIYNSRW
-153 EENIT
+153 EEDIT

-194 DLKKKIGSNLG
+194 DLKKSIGSNLG

-237 SQDENGNS
+237 SQDEKGNS

-259 AKGDPVDKPIGQTII
+259 AKGDPVDKPIGQTVI

-287 TKTGN
+287 TKNGN

-302 TGETAKDAED
+302 TRETAKDAED

-322 ANGVLTPTIEVTAG
+322 ANGVLTPTVEVTAG
-336 DLYRMSGNNPDYSH
+336 DLYRMSGNDPNYSH
-350 ELVSLGDTCI
+350 EQVSLGDTCI

-383 LNPVNNTYVFGN
+383 LNPVNNTYVFGK

-405 ESQKSIEEQ
+405 ENQKSIEEQ

-465 GFWVFDAPIP
+465 GFWVFDAPVP

-585 KGLVSTNDMNSAI
+585 KGLVSTSDMNSAI

-646 TAVKNATKDMATN
+646 SAITNATKDMATN
-659 SSVNSAINNATK
+659 SSVNNTVTNATK
-671 DMATNSSVN
+671 
-680 TAIGNAT
+680 
-687 SGLAS
+687 GLAS
-692 KDYVNGAVSTIT
+692 ENYVDNKVSNLS
-704 IGGRNIAIK
+704 IGGRNLVFDSAFIDGGQGWTLGTDCTIDSTVTLNGHPSCK
-713 TNQGT
+713 SNQSGLTENKWRGCITGNLPKQHASFANGETLTYSCWYYVEDATSIDNGFALELKGAKDGT
-718 TGWGWS
+718 TNV
-724 MKTGDAKA
+724 TGIDTYSVVKA
-732 SSFVD
+732 SVVTKKWTRISKTITLTAKWNDVVIRSHVVK
-737 ENGVDCCK
+737 NGTVWFTDFK
-745 LTRGNEAQTGWS
+745 LEKGNKVTDWS
-757 VIWYTYINRIMYKT
+757 
-771 NTKYTVSFEVK
+771 
-782 SSVTSGNINCS
+782 
-793 LRLSNSSGSIADSS
+793 
-807 GVNMGGIPTANTW
+807 
-820 IKLSCVLTTVSKFPT
+820 
-835 DTNQVLYLTGFNSN
+835 
-849 VGATYIFRNLKIE
+849 
-862 EGTKATAWTP
+862 P
-872 APEDIEEQ
+872 APEDAEEQ
-880 NRLAR
+880 ARKAR
-885 INAIKDLQKQL
+885 INTVKDLQKQL
-896 QSEYNENIAKA
+896 QTEYNENIAKA

-926 NNKMTAYTTSYNNY
+926 NNKMTAYTTAYNNY

-953 TEAEYTQYNTYAT
+953 TSPEYTQYNTYAT
-966 AYADAIKGLAEAIE
+966 AYATAIKGLAEAIE

-1041 LNNAIADFT
+1041 LNSAIADFT

-1102 TTIMNSAITKATKD
+1102 TTIMNTAIT
-1116 MATNSSVNSAVTNA
+1116 N
-1130 TKDMATNASV
+1130 
-1140 NSAISGATKDLVN
+1140 
-1153 NTTLN
+1153 
-1158 NAVKDKV
+1158 
-1165 TATEV
+1165 
-1170 NTAIKGAT
+1170 AT
-1178 KDMATNSSVNTAVN
+1178 KDMATNSSVNTAIN
-1192 NATKDLVNNT
+1192 NATKDMATNSSVNT
-1202 TLNNAVKD
+1202 TVKNATKD
-1210 KVTTTQM
+1210 MATNSSVNT
-1217 NNAVT
+1217 AVT

-1248 IKNSAFINGISGW
+1248 IKNSAFISGISGW
-1261 VHVSNSSQLI
+1261 LPTRNDSQLI
-1271 LDNSV
+1271 LDNSI
-1276 KLNGHPSIKI
+1276 KLNGHPTVKI
-1286 LNTGLTQNY
+1286 SNTGLTQNSWY
-1295 WFGVKT
+1295 GVRT
-1301 YSNLVDSTIYK
+1301 YDNLVDSTIYK

-1331 SNLTLQIKGKKV
+1331 SNLTLQLKGYKAD
-1343 NATGESSI
+1343 ATTESSI
-1351 PNAAVIAAPKDI
+1351 PNAATTVLPKDI
-1363 TEEKWTKIS
+1363 ANEKWTKIS
-1372 VTFTPTETFV
+1372 VTFTPTETFTK
-1382 DCCARVHFD
+1382 CCARAHFD

-1412 TPAPEDT
+1412 TPAPEDA

-1430 RNLLLKSDIDQFGLG
+1430 RNFILNSAGNLG
-1445 NWVNNGEGAV
+1445 NTSNWGNCTLDTSEAATKGWNSFKLQRTGYTGTTRYQMIQDIPSKRLTIKAGDYITLSGWIYVSTQVALDGGGNNIAV
-1455 GKVEGTFIDGT
+1455 RIYYDGDSYEDICSYGYDNVAKNKWTYFSVTSKAT
-1466 KTIKVTGTNGIQYNS
+1466 KTTGANGNRIIVSIGKNGMIWVTRMQ
-1481 FIKLKR
+1481 
-1487 NTTYVYSMMMK
+1487 
-1498 SSGSITVNSVNP
+1498 
-1510 LHMWLNISENGG
+1510 
-1522 QHLEN
+1522 LER
-1527 VISTS
+1527 
-1532 GKLEANKWAKVW
+1532 
-1544 VVFETPD
+1544 
-1551 THDVYYMKP
+1551 
-1560 FVYGIGTNT
+1560 
-1569 VYICKVKIEEGTK
+1569 GTK
-1582 ATDWTP
+1582 ATDWKA
-1588 APEDTTSEIR
+1588 APEDTTSEIK

-1626 VNNTVNNATKDM
+1626 VNTTVNNATKDM

-1660 LTSDDWVSFTG
+1660 LTSDDWVSMTG

-1696 LIALD
+1696 LIALE

-1712 GTPSIKMQ
+1712 GTPLVRMQ
-1720 GSGDVTSW
+1720 GSGDVTAW
-1728 DSGSFYGMYIPNV
+1728 NSGAFYGVYIPNM
-1741 DKKPANAEG
+1741 DKKPVNAVG
-1750 TAYVISTINSNHIK
+1750 TAYVISTVNSDHVK

-1816 ITAEYNNNYKIATTL
+1816 ITAEYNNNYKIAVTL
-1831 YLNTYLDGTAK
+1831 YPNSYLSGTAK

-1860 AAHDAILNSSFAN
+1860 AAHDAILNNGFAN

-1984 NYWKTWGTD
+1984 NYWTTWGTS
-1993 AKETIK
+1993 ATESIK
-1999 VVGETATTPGAA
+1999 VVGETATTPSAA

-2017 LVIMGADDAT
+2017 LVIMGADNAT
-2027 TGGKNIGFCQETNKC
+2027 TGNKSVGFLQDTTKC
-2042 VVGVSYTVGYWVN
+2042 VVGVSYTVGYWIN
-2055 CTSCSC
+2055 CTGCTSM
-2061 VVQIE
+2061 VQIE
-2066 SIDSKST
+2066 SQTSDGTKSVLANKT
-2073 VSLLVK
+2073 YK
-2079 KSYQNI
+2079 NI
-2085 NGGHDRAT
+2085 SGGHDRAT
-2093 WKYDSLTFTVPKGSA
+2093 WKYDSLTFTVPKDSA
-2108 KINFVV
+2108 KIRFVV
-2114 QLTYASAATHRVLLV
+2114 QLTNASVATHRVLLV

-2206 CDGYVNA
+2206 CNGYVNA
-2213 PQLMPMSKQLS
+2213 PQLMPMSKQVVT
-2224 GGIAVYCSETGSGNQ
+2224 GIAVYCSETGSGNQ

-2411 NCQGSMFSYVSSGSR
+2411 NCQGSMFSYVSSGNR
-2426 TFVNLTTET
+2426 TFVNLASET

-2444 YIDAYNASTFTG
+2444 YIDAHNVSTFID

-2490 GFRSGVLL
+2490 SFRSGVLL
-2498 QGAPNAEELNKYG
+2498 QGAPSAEELSKYG

-2557 AGTRV
+2557 DGTRV

-2575 PTSAIDSLKKGSNY
+2575 PTSAINSLKNGSNY
-2589 IELNATGVDNYTS
+2589 IEINATGVDNYTS

>member
-13 GGTNPHV
+13 GGSNPHV

-38 AIISRKV
+38 AVISRKV
-45 NNISTIELTIPT
+45 NNISTIEITIPT
-57 NCEASKAITN
+57 NCEASRAITN

-77 GDIQEFHITDVDDLD
+77 GNVQEFHITDIDDSD
-92 EYSVNRTIYAEQ
+92 EYSVTRTIYAEQ
-104 SFGELINNII
+104 SFGELINNIV
-114 TSETP
+114 TNATP

-153 EENIT
+153 DMDIT

-172 YNCEFVIRYET
+172 YNCEFEIRYET

-194 DLKKKIGSNLG
+194 DLKKRIGSNLG

-222 LDSVKTAIYPRIKLD
+222 LDSVKTAIYPRIKLN
-237 SQDENGNS
+237 SQDEKGNS
-245 KTTYIDISSVAWSV
+245 KTTYVDISSVAWSV
-259 AKGDPVDKPIGQTII
+259 DKGDPVNKPIGQTVL
-274 VNPDADAMHKRYN
+274 VNPDADAMYKRYN
-287 TKTGN
+287 NKTGS

-302 TGETAKDAED
+302 TGDTAKDAED
-312 LCRQAWSILK
+312 LCKQAWSILK
-322 ANGVLTPTIEVTAG
+322 ANGVITPTMEVTAS
-336 DLYRMSGNNPDYSH
+336 DLYRMSGNNPDYIH
-350 ELVSLGDTCI
+350 EQVDLGDTCI

-383 LNPVNNTYVFGN
+383 LNPVNNTYVFGK

-465 GFWVFDAPIP
+465 GFWVFDAPVP
-475 DDREATYPTKAT
+475 DDREAIYPTKAT

-500 PVTSTWEVGTF
+500 PVTSAWEVGTF

-540 HLNTAAI
+540 HLNTTAI

-553 MATDAD
+553 MATDED
-559 LQGVVDSVASTYATK
+559 LQGVIDSVAK
-574 DSVTSNINNAV
+574 DY
-585 KGLVSTNDMNSAI
+585 
-598 SSATKDLA
+598 A

-617 AVKDLVSTST
+617 AVKDLVSNSDMNTAISGATKDLATKDSVSSSIST
-627 MNSAITNATK
+627 AVKDLVSDSDMNSAITNATK

-646 TAVKNATKDMATN
+646 SAVTNATKDMATNSSVTTKINNATKDMATN
-659 SSVNSAINNATK
+659 SSVNSAIGNATK

-680 TAIGNAT
+680 SAISNATKDMATNSGVNSAIGNAT
-687 SGLAS
+687 KGLAS
-692 KDYVNGAVSTIT
+692 ENYVDNKVSNLS
-704 IGGRNIAIK
+704 IGGRNLVFDSAFVDGGQGWTLG
-713 TNQGT
+713 TNCTIDNTVTLNGHPSCKSNQSGLTENKWRGCITGNLPKQHASFANGETLTYSCWYYVEDATSIDNGFALELKGAKDGT
-718 TGWGWS
+718 TNV
-724 MKTGDAKA
+724 TGIDTYSVVKA
-732 SSFVD
+732 SVVTKKWTRISKTITLTAKWNDVVIRSHVVK
-737 ENGVDCCK
+737 NGTVWFTDFK
-745 LTRGNEAQTGWS
+745 LEKGNKVTDWS
-757 VIWYTYINRIMYKT
+757 
-771 NTKYTVSFEVK
+771 
-782 SSVTSGNINCS
+782 
-793 LRLSNSSGSIADSS
+793 
-807 GVNMGGIPTANTW
+807 
-820 IKLSCVLTTVSKFPT
+820 
-835 DTNQVLYLTGFNSN
+835 
-849 VGATYIFRNLKIE
+849 
-862 EGTKATAWTP
+862 P
-872 APEDIEEQ
+872 APEDAEEQ
-880 NRLAR
+880 ARKAR
-885 INAIKDLQKQL
+885 INTIKDLQKQL
-896 QSEYNENIAKA
+896 QTEYNENIAKA

-926 NNKMTAYTTSYNNY
+926 NNKMTAYTTAYNNY

-953 TEAEYTQYNTYAT
+953 TTPEYTQYNTYAT
-966 AYADAIKGLAEAIE
+966 AYATAVKELAEAIE

-1002 ELEVNNKSVIASAK
+1002 DLEVNNQSVIASAK

-1050 TTSDVNSAISTA
+1050 TTSDVSSAISTA

-1091 AISSATKDMPT
+1091 AIST
-1102 TTIMNSAITKATKD
+1102 ATKD
-1116 MATNSSVNSAVTNA
+1116 MATT
-1130 TKDMATNASV
+1130 
-1140 NSAISGATKDLVN
+1140 AIM
-1153 NTTLN
+1153 
-1158 NAVKDKV
+1158 
-1165 TATEV
+1165 
-1170 NTAIKGAT
+1170 NTAITNAT
-1178 KDMATNSSVNTAVN
+1178 KDMATNSSVNTTVT

-1217 NNAVT
+1217 NNAVN

-1261 VHVSNSSQLI
+1261 LHTKNGLQLI
-1271 LDNSV
+1271 LDNSI
-1276 KLNGHPSIKI
+1276 KLNGHPTVKI
-1286 LNTGLTQNY
+1286 SNTGLAQNSWY
-1295 WFGVKT
+1295 GVKT

-1318 SCWYYVKDKTTID
+1318 SCWYYIEDKTTVD
-1331 SNLTLQIKGKKV
+1331 SNLTLQLKGYKV
-1343 NATGESSI
+1343 NATTESSI
-1351 PNAAVIAAPKDI
+1351 PNAAFTVLPKDI
-1363 TEEKWTKIS
+1363 ATEKWTKIS
-1372 VTFTPTETFV
+1372 VTFTPTESFIN
-1382 DCCARVHFD
+1382 CCARAHFD

-1412 TPAPEDT
+1412 SPAPEDT

-1430 RNLLLKSDIDQFGLG
+1430 RNLFLKSNIDQFGMG
-1445 NWVNNGEGAV
+1445 NWKNNGDGAV

-1466 KTIKVTGTNGIQYNS
+1466 KTIKITGANGIQYS
-1481 FIKLKR
+1481 SHIRLKR
-1487 NTTYVYSMMMK
+1487 KTTYVYSMMMK
-1498 SSGSITVNSVNP
+1498 SSGSITVNSSNP
-1510 LHMWLNISENGG
+1510 LHMWLNISQDGG
-1522 QHLEN
+1522 QHLEK

-1532 GKLEANKWAKVW
+1532 GKLEANKWTKVW

-1551 THDVYYMKP
+1551 TQDVYYMKP
-1560 FVYGIGTNT
+1560 FVFGIGTNT
-1569 VYICKVKIEEGTK
+1569 VYICKVKIEEGNK

-1588 APEDTTSEIR
+1588 APEDTTSEIT

-1626 VNNTVNNATKDM
+1626 VNTTVKNATKDM

-1646 AINGVTVG
+1646 AVNGVVVG

-1660 LTSDDWVSFTG
+1660 LTSDDWVSMTN

-1676 NDCRLKYKVLTSG
+1676 NDCRLQYKVLTSG

-1696 LIALD
+1696 LIALE

-1712 GTPSIKMQ
+1712 GTPIIKFQ
-1720 GSGDVTSW
+1720 GSGDVTAW
-1728 DSGSFYGMYIPNV
+1728 NSGAFYGIYIPNI
-1741 DKKPANAEG
+1741 DKKPINAVG
-1750 TAYVISTINSNHIK
+1750 TAYVVNILDSDHIK

-1803 DTYTTTVEETFKA
+1803 DAYTTTVKETFKA
-1816 ITAEYNNNYKIATTL
+1816 ITAEYNNNYKVATTM
-1831 YLNTYLDGTAK
+1831 YANTYLDGTAK

-1855 YDAVK
+1855 YNSVK
-1860 AAHDAILNSSFAN
+1860 AAHDAILNTNFAN

-1936 AKADAIADAKKGMVS
+1936 AKADAIKDAKKGMVS

-1957 NNTEILLKSASMG
+1957 NNTEILMKSASMG

-2011 MSGEKN
+2011 MSGERN
-2017 LVIMGADDAT
+2017 LVIMGADNAT
-2027 TGGKNIGFCQETNKC
+2027 TGGKNIGFCQETTKC

-2055 CTSCSC
+2055 CTGCSC
-2061 VVQIE
+2061 VVQVE

-2073 VSLLVK
+2073 TSLLVK

-2093 WKYDSLTFTVPKGSA
+2093 WKYDSLTFTVPNGSA

-2114 QLTYASAATHRVLLV
+2114 QLTNASAATHRVLLV

-2182 YNKKDNSMI
+2182 YDKSDNNMI
-2191 ASFGESGSAYIGDLT
+2191 ASFGESGSAYIGDLS
-2206 CDGYVNA
+2206 CDGYVKA
-2213 PQLMPMSKQLS
+2213 PQLMPMSKQV
-2224 GGIAVYCSETGSGNQ
+2224 GTGVAVYCSETGSGNQ

-2276 NIRSPKGMVISI
+2276 NTRSVKGAVISI
-2288 YIKGTTFTNNIELY
+2288 YIKGSTFTNNIELN

-2321 GHMRFSNVESE
+2321 GQMRFSNVEAE
-2332 INIDGNKTAVLQ
+2332 INIDGSKTAVLQ
-2344 RGSSDDYAIQ
+2344 RGSSDDFAIQ

-2366 YVNYTKD
+2366 YINYTKS
-2373 GFSNQPIYAHHTH
+2373 GISNHPVYAYHTH
-2386 CYFSKV
+2386 CYFSVV

-2398 SMGIMEDGYLEAF
+2398 SMASIADVYLEVF
-2411 NCQGSMFSYVSSGSR
+2411 NCQGSLYSYVSNGDRS
-2426 TFVNLTTET
+2426 FVNLTSAT
-2435 VPVVTAFAP
+2435 VPVVSSIAP
-2444 YIDAYNASTFTG
+2444 YTDANNATTFTG
-2456 TFKPTAS
+2456 TTKPTAS

-2475 TKTFNGGTYSSYRLY
+2475 TKTFNSDTYSSYRLY
-2490 GFRSGVLL
+2490 GGRNGVLL
-2498 QGAPNAEELNKYG
+2498 QGAPNADELNKYG
-2511 NYYGRIYFSS
+2511 NYYGRIYFNSS
-2521 TDFAEAMNSINNAVV
+2521 AFAEAMNSINNAVV
-2536 QLYLERTTSISI
+2536 QLYLERYASISE

-2557 AGTRV
+2557 GGTKV
-2562 GSLESDAGNWFTV
+2562 GSLESEHGDWYTV
-2575 PTSAIDSLKKGSNY
+2575 PTGAINSLKNGSGY
-2589 IELNATGVDNYTS
+2589 IELNATGVNNYTR
-2602 YKGNAVLKI
+2602 YKLNVVLKI

>member
-1 MSTRKPIYVFEG
+1 MKGVEIMSTRKPIYVFEG

-38 AIISRKV
+38 AVISRKV
-45 NNISTIELTIPT
+45 NNISTIELIIPT

-126 ADYLAYILYFTRWSV
+126 VDYLAYILYFTRWSV

-302 TGETAKDAED
+302 TGDTAKDAED

-322 ANGVLTPTIEVTAG
+322 ANGVLTPTIEVTAS

-350 ELVSLGDTCI
+350 EQVSLGDTCI

-646 TAVKNATKDMATN
+646 
-659 SSVNSAINNATK
+659 SAINNVTK

-793 LRLSNSSGSIADSS
+793 LRLSNSSGSLADSS

-849 VGATYIFRNLKIE
+849 VGVTYIFRNLKIE

-1026 SSITAATKDLVSNDA
+1026 GAITAATENLVSNDA
-1041 LNNAIADFT
+1041 LNDAIADFT
-1050 TTSDVNSAISTA
+1050 TTSDVDSAISTA

-1071 VNSAVTNATKDMA
+1071 VNSAVANATKDMA

-1091 AISSATKDMPT
+1091 AISSATKDMAT
-1102 TTIMNSAITKATKD
+1102 TTIMNSAIT
-1116 MATNSSVNSAVTNA
+1116 N
-1130 TKDMATNASV
+1130 
-1140 NSAISGATKDLVN
+1140 
-1153 NTTLN
+1153 
-1158 NAVKDKV
+1158 
-1165 TATEV
+1165 
-1170 NTAIKGAT
+1170 AT
-1178 KDMATNSSVNTAVN
+1178 KDMATNSSVNT
-1192 NATKDLVNNT
+1192 
-1202 TLNNAVKD
+1202 
-1210 KVTTTQM
+1210 
-1217 NNAVT
+1217 AVT

-1248 IKNSAFINGISGW
+1248 IKNSAFTNGISGW
-1261 VHVSNSSQLI
+1261 VHTSNNLQLI

-1286 LNTGLTQNY
+1286 SNTELTQNY

-1318 SCWYYVKDKTTID
+1318 SCWYYAKDKTTID
-1331 SNLTLQIKGKKV
+1331 SNLTLQLKGKKV

-1351 PNAAVIAAPKDI
+1351 PNAAVMAAPKDI

-1382 DCCARVHFD
+1382 DCCARAHFD

-1405 GNKATDW
+1405 G
-1412 TPAPEDT
+1412 
-1419 STAIDNIQIGG
+1419 S
-1430 RNLLLKSDIDQFGLG
+1430 
-1445 NWVNNGEGAV
+1445 
-1455 GKVEGTFIDGT
+1455 
-1466 KTIKVTGTNGIQYNS
+1466 
-1481 FIKLKR
+1481 
-1487 NTTYVYSMMMK
+1487 
-1498 SSGSITVNSVNP
+1498 
-1510 LHMWLNISENGG
+1510 
-1522 QHLEN
+1522 
-1527 VISTS
+1527 
-1532 GKLEANKWAKVW
+1532 
-1544 VVFETPD
+1544 
-1551 THDVYYMKP
+1551 
-1560 FVYGIGTNT
+1560 
-1569 VYICKVKIEEGTK
+1569 K

-1588 APEDTTSEIR
+1588 APEDTTSEIK

-1626 VNNTVNNATKDM
+1626 VNNAVNNATKDM

-1671 FKGGT
+1671 FKGGV

-1689 LSVGDKL
+1689 LSAGDKL

-1712 GTPSIKMQ
+1712 GTPIIKMQ

-1728 DSGSFYGMYIPNV
+1728 NSGSFYGMFIPNV

-1750 TAYVISTINSNHIK
+1750 TAYVISTINSDHIK
-1764 NTCWNCNFRTDY
+1764 NTYWNCNFRTDY

-1803 DTYTTTVEETFKA
+1803 DAYTTTVEETFKA

-1855 YDAVK
+1855 YNAVK
-1860 AAHDAILNSSFAN
+1860 GAHDAILFTGFGYAEGKS
-1873 DFRKTA
+1873 A
-1879 WNTSLTNLQT
+1879 WNTSLTNLQA

-1999 VVGETATTPGAA
+1999 VVGETATAPGAA

-2017 LVIMGADDAT
+2017 LVIMGANDAT

-2055 CTSCSC
+2055 CTGCSC

-2066 SIDSKST
+2066 SIDSKNT

-2173 TLNAAGLKV
+2173 TLNASGLKV

-2191 ASFGESGSAYIGDLT
+2191 ASFGESGSAYIGNLN
-2206 CDGYVNA
+2206 CNGYVNA
-2213 PQLMPMSKQLS
+2213 PQLMPLSKRLPQKTIVS
-2224 GGIAVYCSETGSGNQ
+2224 IYCSETGSGNG
-2239 SGNSSNYA
+2239 SGDSKNYA
-2247 MGWAGAMRVVLNYL
+2247 MGWVGAMRKVLDTL
-2261 GIDNTHTEGGFIVNS
+2261 GIDYTHTDGRFIIDS
-2276 NIRSPKGMVISI
+2276 RTRSLLFKI
-2288 YIKGTTFTNNIELY
+2288 YIKGATFTNDIELY
-2302 NVYGRVT
+2302 NVYGSAT
-2309 FHIYFDAGCKFT
+2309 FQIYFDAGCKFT
-2321 GHMRFSNVESE
+2321 GQMRFYNIEPD
-2332 INIDGNKTAVLQ
+2332 ILIDGNKTAILY
-2344 RGSSDDYAIQ
+2344 RGSNTGAAIW
-2354 CYNVRLLYLHDI
+2354 CDNVNSFNLFDI
-2366 YVNYTKD
+2366 YINYATAD
-2373 GFSNQPIYAHHTH
+2373 NSNTPIYMYNTRAK
-2386 CYFSKV
+2386 FSTV
-2392 DFCNCR
+2392 DFCNCDCMAAISDCFLKVASCCGGMEYYISNGER
-2398 SMGIMEDGYLEAF
+2398 SFFLWSYSGTKAPAVTSTLIPYGSAF
-2411 NCQGSMFSYVSSGSR
+2411 NLDNVE
-2426 TFVNLTTET
+2426 V
-2435 VPVVTAFAP
+2435 
-2444 YIDAYNASTFTG
+2444 
-2456 TFKPTAS
+2456 KPTPS

-2475 TKTFNGGTYSSYRLY
+2475 TKTFNANYYYSKRGKDYVGRSSVLIQSAPTQEEADRY
-2490 GFRSGVLL
+2490 GWYVGEVYFSDT
-2498 QGAPNAEELNKYG
+2498 EELPAYIAKVNNPVLQVFLERG
-2511 NYYGRIYFSS
+2511 H
-2521 TDFAEAMNSINNAVV
+2521 SIN
-2536 QLYLERTTSISI
+2536 IP
-2548 ETDYVDVYI
+2548 TDSVDIYI
-2557 AGTRV
+2557 DGEMV
-2562 GSLESDAGNWFTV
+2562 GSLSSEKSGWFTL
-2575 PTSAIDSLKKGSNY
+2575 PSATVTALKNGTRNY
-2589 IELNATGVDNYTS
+2589 IQLNATETTNYTE
-2602 YKGNAVLKI
+2602 YKMNSVLKV
-2611 TGTQTF
+2611 TGTQTL